1 MTTQGISLTGVP
13 VSGSGAETAEL
24 PQQRSASPADPS
36 TVSPT
41 DPSTKVFARRPALTG
56 IATDLAFV
64 VIAVLDVWLV
74 IPEQAPPYSVYLS
87 AASCVALLLRR
98 RFPFTA
104 VVLAVPGFFAGWAQL
119 AAMFALGYLARRK
132 PFHWHMWVGAGLVWL
147 CRFILWP
154 LADFFD
160 LTWRMHILDA
170 IYGVIVAGMPVAI
183 GLLIQARAELAA
195 RLAELAESRDRERQL
210 HTQAVRAEERAR
222 LAREMHDV
230 VSHDI
235 TLIAMQA
242 GVLCAADTDP
252 EAKKTAD
259 TIRTLSRH
267 TLEELRGLVGV
278 LRSGSDMTVQADLD
292 NLDELI
298 RHAGVPVRVSV
309 ENLPSSLPRQVSA
322 AAYRT
327 VQEALTN
334 VRKHAPGATA
344 FVHISAS
351 NDTLSVEVRNDRP
364 NARRNPALPPGGGYG
379 LAGLAERAKLLG
391 GTFDAECTDDGGFR
405 IRARYPLT

>member
-1 MTTQGISLTGVP
+1 MTWCPTT
-13 VSGSGAETAEL
+13 
-24 PQQRSASPADPS
+24 SPS
-36 TVSPT
+36 SPCRRGCCARPT
-41 DPSTKVFARRPALTG
+41 PTRRP
-56 IATDLAFV
+56 
-64 VIAVLDVWLV
+64 
-74 IPEQAPPYSVYLS
+74 
-87 AASCVALLLRR
+87 
-98 RFPFTA
+98 
-104 VVLAVPGFFAGWAQL
+104 
-119 AAMFALGYLARRK
+119 
-132 PFHWHMWVGAGLVWL
+132 
-147 CRFILWP
+147 
-154 LADFFD
+154 
-160 LTWRMHILDA
+160 
-170 IYGVIVAGMPVAI
+170 
-183 GLLIQARAELAA
+183 
-195 RLAELAESRDRERQL
+195 
-210 HTQAVRAEERAR
+210 
-222 LAREMHDV
+222 
-230 VSHDI
+230 
-235 TLIAMQA
+235 
-242 GVLCAADTDP
+242 
-252 EAKKTAD
+252 KKTAD
-259 TIRTLSRH
+259 TIRTLSRR

>member
-13 VSGSGAETAEL
+13 VSGSGAGA
-24 PQQRSASPADPS
+24 
-36 TVSPT
+36 T
-41 DPSTKVFARRPALTG
+41 DPPRQRTAGLAGLSRVFSKHPALTG

-74 IPEQAPPYSVYLS
+74 IPPEAPPYSVYLS

-98 RFPFTA
+98 RLPFTA

-154 LADFFD
+154 LADFVD

-183 GLLIQARAELAA
+183 GLLIEARAELSA

-210 HTQAVRAEERAR
+210 HAQAVRAEERAR

-242 GVLCAADTDP
+242 GVLSAANTPP

-259 TIRTLSRH
+259 TIRTLSTR

-278 LRSGSDMTVQADLD
+278 LRSGSDTVVQADLR
-292 NLDELI
+292 NLDDLVH
-298 RHAGVPVRVSV
+298 HAGVPVRLSV
-309 ENLPSSLPRQVSA
+309 ENLPSSLPPQVSA

-344 FVHISAS
+344 FVHVSATC
-351 NDTLSVEVRNDRP
+351 DEVFVEVRNDRP
-364 NARRNPALPPGGGYG
+364 RSRRNHALPSGGGYG

-391 GTFDAECTDDGGFR
+391 GTFETECTDDGGFR
-405 IRARYPLT
+405 IRARYPFG

>member
-1 MTTQGISLTGVP
+1 MTTQGISLAGVP
-13 VSGSGAETAEL
+13 VTGPGTGT
-24 PQQRSASPADPS
+24 ADPPREGTAGLAGLS
-36 TVSPT
+36 RIFS
-41 DPSTKVFARRPALTG
+41 RHRALRG
-56 IATDLAFV
+56 VGADLAFV

-74 IPEQAPPYSVYLS
+74 IPQEAPSYSIYLS

-98 RFPFTA
+98 KLPFTA

-119 AAMFALGYLARRK
+119 AAMFALGSLARRK
-132 PFHWHMWVGAGLVWL
+132 QFHWHMWVGAGLVWL
-147 CRFILWP
+147 SRFVLWP
-154 LADFFD
+154 FSEFAELG
-160 LTWRMHILDA
+160 WRMHILDA

-183 GLLIQARAELAA
+183 GLLIGARSELAA
-195 RLAELAESRDRERQL
+195 RLSELAQSRDRERQL
-210 HTQAVRAEERAR
+210 HAQAVRAEERAR

-242 GVLCAADTDP
+242 GVLSAAEVDA
-252 EAKKTAD
+252 ESRKTAD
-259 TIRTLSRH
+259 TIRTLSTR

-278 LRSGSDMTVQADLD
+278 LRAGADMASQADLSD
-292 NLDELI
+292 LDDLV
-298 RHAGVPVRVSV
+298 RHSGVPVRVTV
-309 ENLPSSLPRQVSA
+309 ENLPTTLSPPVSA

-344 FVHISAS
+344 FVQVSATC
-351 NDTLSVEVRNDRP
+351 DTVCVEVRNDRP
-364 NARRNPALPPGGGYG
+364 RARRNPALPNGGGYG

-391 GTFDAECTDDGGFR
+391 GTFERGATADGGFR
-405 IRARYPLT
+405 VLARYPFD